1 MSSSRPAVIF
11 ALLLA
16 CCVALPL
23 TVQAGEA
30 VAGFAGDWVINHEL
44 SDDPDEAV
52 EDAIRAAGGR
62 PDSGGRKGRGRYRG
76 GPEEQELYDRIT
88 YDIVLNIRIDSP
100 EIVFTYA
107 DGYARRFY
115 TDGRGRSISAR
126 GESRD
131 YSFGDWDDGKL
142 YVESVPRDGGHT
154 REAYSLQ
161 DGGSRLRVELEM
173 RPLNFSVPI
182 KLVRIYDRKKN
193 DKS

>member
-1 MSSSRPAVIF
+1 MVSPRRVVIS
-11 ALLLA
+11 LLLA
-16 CCVALPL
+16 VLCAGPPSAAR
-23 TVQAGEA
+23 AGEA
-30 VAGFAGDWVINHEL
+30 VAGFAGDWVANHEL
-44 SDDPDEAV
+44 SDDPDAAV

-62 PDSGGRKGRGRYRG
+62 PDSGDRKGRGRYRG

-88 YDIVLNIRIDSP
+88 YDDVLGIRIDSP

-107 DGYARRFY
+107 DGYTRTFY

-154 REAYSLQ
+154 REVYSLQ
-161 DGGSRLRVELEM
+161 DGGSRLRVELELL
-173 RPLNFSVPI
+173 PLNFSVPI
-182 KLVRIYDRKKN
+182 KLVRIYDRQN
-193 DKS
+193 GDRP